1 MGSSLQRNPSQL
13 NTAPET
19 TEGYDAIYTGD
30 SSNKAAIRS
39 VTFHTARGSCLGSP
53 ADRGGQPPLSGP
65 AEYEATQAQPSVPG
79 STKAGMLEHPVLISG
94 CRDLHAGHGGHGSS
108 INNVASIYEEIEFPI
123 CWEPYRTQAAQISS
137 AEAPTGM
144 DHDVEP
150 LELYYQRMLGV
161 DDLMQC
167 HEPEDISEPD
177 EDQGMLMMKSSNTT
191 SKLRVDGAGSY
202 AADALSHEHY
212 EGQNYPKP
220 GPQHIPQIHVQA
232 VTPPDSKLAL
242 HVTQH
247 AIATGRPSP
256 APAPIAL
263 ITSNRL
269 PENVG
274 LATPEYTLVSQFN
287 TPSPTS
293 IFPRFIHREAREE
306 GEQGFTPKLESFTNW
321 PGNPSPRAQQKV
333 SRAYAYHLRRNT
345 SPDPDISDYFLRA
358 LIPTPVPLGGE
369 LTNLGFATIKDT
381 DYPVAEGGPVS
392 QDAHAKTVVLRGF
405 DCPPENYIHDHF
417 TKEALRCRWE
427 ISQSYTQ
434 WPKLKTPNRG
444 GPFNEME
451 DICGIFLRQHQ
462 VRG

>member
-13 NTAPET
+13 NTTPET
-19 TEGYDAIYTGD
+19 TEGYDAIYTD
-30 SSNKAAIRS
+30 DNSNKAAIRS
-39 VTFHTARGSCLGSP
+39 VTFPAARGSCLGSP
-53 ADRGGQPPLSGP
+53 ADKGGQPPLPGP

-79 STKAGMLEHPVLISG
+79 RTEADMLEHPVLISG

-108 INNVASIYEEIEFPI
+108 INNVACVYGGIEFPI
-123 CWEPYRTQAAQISS
+123 CWEPYRTQTAQISS

-144 DHDVEP
+144 GDHNVEP

-161 DDLMQC
+161 DDQMQC
-167 HEPEDISEPD
+167 HEPENISEPD
-177 EDQGMLMMKSSNTT
+177 EDEGMLMMKSSNT
-191 SKLRVDGAGSY
+191 SLKLEVGGAGSY
-202 AADALSHEHY
+202 AADALSQEHY

-220 GPQHIPQIHVQA
+220 VPQHIPQIHVQA

-242 HVTQH
+242 YVTQD
-247 AIATGRPSP
+247 AISTGRPSP

-293 IFPRFIHREAREE
+293 FLPRFIHREAREE
-306 GEQGFTPKLESFTNW
+306 GGQGFIPKLESFTNW
-321 PGNPSPRAQQKV
+321 PGNPSPRGQQKV
-333 SRAYAYHLRRNT
+333 SRAYAYHPRRYT
-345 SPDPDISDYFLRA
+345 SPDSDISDSFLRA
-358 LIPTPVPLGGE
+358 LIPTPVPLGRE
-369 LTNLGFATIKDT
+369 LTNPGSATIEDT
-381 DYPVAEGGPVS
+381 DYPV
-392 QDAHAKTVVLRGF
+392 VVCGF
-405 DCPPENYIHDHF
+405 DCPPENYIHDYF

-451 DICGIFLRQHQ
+451 DICGIFLRQYHA
-462 VRG
+462 RG